1 MFLNQS
7 KGFYLKKDCFIVIM
21 DRKRSFKG
29 KQQNSDRND
38 EDRGYGNRDSGRSY
52 GNRNSGRSFGNRDGN
67 RSFGNR
73 DGNRSF
79 GNRDGNSGDFKREM
93 HKATC
98 AECGN
103 ECTVPFKPVQDKP
116 VYCRDCFMKRKKF

>member
-1 MFLNQS
+1 
-7 KGFYLKKDCFIVIM
+7 M

-29 KQQNSDRND
+29 KRQNSDRND
-38 EDRGYGNRDSGRSY
+38 EDRGYGNRDSGRS
-52 GNRNSGRSFGNRDGN
+52 
-67 RSFGNR
+67 FGNR

-79 GNRDGNSGDFKREM
+79 GNRDGNSGFKREM
-93 HKATC
+93 HKAIC